1 MSLDYPPGM
10 TPFLPFRSLFCALFL
25 AVSVSHAGEDVNI
38 LFLGNSFTFRHELP
52 DLVETVL
59 EEGDPDTNVNVKRI
73 TYGGQNMFKHSTY
86 YFSQTFIEQSTITNE
101 EIEARIEKM
110 KAFLELNEPPNPEEW
125 TAHSKALH
133 PGKVPPFKGIHSHI
147 RSAIRNHEALL
158 KENPKT
164 KWDYVVMQSY
174 QDVSADPTE
183 AYGKYATL
191 LAKTIRENGAQ
202 VILYMTSPKTQNAE
216 PVTEPLKVEE
226 AEKDIAVGLALAKS
240 LRPRA
245 IVSVPLAIKMIQTGG
260 TDLTFRYVNDG
271 HPNQTGA
278 FLTSNLFYAA
288 MTGKSPEGFAYD
300 TVVETKAKNGK
311 NPDGGELE
319 KVFDEATKLKIQKAA
334 YDAVQEFNWL
344 ATAE

>member
-1 MSLDYPPGM
+1 MKLI
-10 TPFLPFRSLFCALFL
+10 LRLRLFL
-25 AVSVSHAGEDVNI
+25 LISLVASSACFAGDDVNI

-110 KAFLELNEPPNPEEW
+110 KALLELNQPPNLDEW
-125 TAHSKALH
+125 TAHSKSLH
-133 PGKVPPFKGIHSHI
+133 SGEIPPFKKIHSHI
-147 RSAIRNHEALL
+147 ASAIRNHEELL

-174 QDVSADPTE
+174 QDVSADPKQ
-183 AYGKYATL
+183 AYGKYTTL
-191 LAKTIRENGAQ
+191 LAKTIRENGAE
-202 VILYMTSPKTQNAE
+202 VILYMTSPKTQNAK
-216 PVTEPLKVEE
+216 PVTEPQRVDE
-226 AEKDIAVGLALAKS
+226 ADKDIAVGLALAES
-240 LRPRA
+240 LKPRA

-271 HPNQTGA
+271 HPNQTCA

-288 MTGKSPEGFAYD
+288 MTGKSPEGFAYN
-300 TVVETKAKNGK
+300 TVVETKVKRGK
-311 NPDGGELE
+311 NPDGGEVK

-334 YDAVQEFNWL
+334 FDAAKEFNWL